1 MATFD
6 TFYINGENLSKAT
19 AVFTDATMTTL
30 AAQAIFGDGG
40 SIRTQV
46 PSGEQVL
53 FADQIH
59 LCDACT
65 TDCNEQ
71 ITFSQSFA
79 TAASMQGSV
88 NFGVQQGAIKV
99 TISGVGERPVGV
111 DLEMNGNR
119 YNFFSSTHPAA
130 TAQRNNA
137 PNLTQKSYFWSVNG
151 VGFCNNW
158 TSGSANLDILY
169 YNSISGLWED
179 SEEDILNQSLANKMT
194 SGFPG
199 IGGLSV
205 GSTAGNLVTYIP
217 SAGNTNINL
226 NIIFETPCGPS
237 QGTNKGQITGPL
249 LSVECPT
256 LLTIVPTTTV
266 QNDPLTA
273 CSQPDNTVTNLRYH
287 GPVRGTTNG
296 VLQNGDFL
304 YTSNTGAAFVA
315 DGYYKTLG
323 SYLEGISSSVN
334 GSFRVQNGVVKEIQ
348 SCP

>member
-30 AAQAIFGDGG
+30 AAQAFFGDGD
-40 SIRTQV
+40 SIRVQV

-53 FADQIH
+53 FANQISN
-59 LCDACT
+59 CDACT

-88 NFGVQQGAIKV
+88 NFGVQQGAVKV
-99 TISGVGERPVGV
+99 TISGVAERPVGV
-111 DLEMNGNR
+111 DLEMNGNH
-119 YNFFSSTHPAA
+119 YNFFSSTHPLA
-130 TAQRNNA
+130 TAERYAA
-137 PNLTQKSYFWSVNG
+137 PINSQKSYFWSVNG

-179 SEEDILNQSLANKMT
+179 SEEDILNQSLSNKMT

-205 GSTAGNLVTYIP
+205 GSTAGNLITYIP
-217 SAGNTNINL
+217 KTSNININL

-237 QGTNKGQITGPL
+237 QGTNKGQIIGPV

-256 LLTIVPTTTV
+256 LLTTVPTSSV
-266 QNDPLTA
+266 QNSHTA
-273 CSQPDNTVTNLRYH
+273 ACAEADTSITNLRYH
-287 GPVRGTTNG
+287 GPVRSATNG
-296 VLQNGDFL
+296 VLERGDFL
-304 YTSNTGAAFVA
+304 FASNIAGNFVP

-323 SYLEGISSSVN
+323 LYLQGIGSSAK
-334 GSFRVQNGVVKEIQ
+334 GSFRVENGVVKEIQ